1 MKIKRK
7 VASLFLA
14 AILILETIFVP
25 VHADTAQAASA
36 ANKAKALYKKVLQK
50 GKVSY
55 KDKDGTHSVTIG
67 SFCLLDI
74 DQNGTPELVVKESTA
89 GYVFNDGS
97 IIFTSKNGKLKYCGA
112 YRDKTS
118 ANLQYNA
125 KYKSLCYGW
134 WTNGIGGG
142 GNALY
147 QLKKY
152 KLKEYKY
159 IYSSLESET
168 SDKEVYWY
176 GNDVKTAK
184 KVSKKKYDLMYKKY
198 FSGIKDYSFYDN
210 TPANIKKCTS

>member
-25 VHADTAQAASA
+25 VYTDTAQAASA

-55 KDKDGTHSVTIG
+55 KNKEGTHSVTIG

-74 DQNGTPELVVKESTA
+74 DQNGTPELVIKESTA
-89 GYVFNDGS
+89 GYAFYACF
-97 IIFTSKNGKLKYCGA
+97 IFTSKNGKLKYCDEYSVRGDSGLR
-112 YRDKTS
+112 YS
-118 ANLQYNA
+118 A

-142 GNALY
+142 GNILY

-152 KLKEYKY
+152 KLREYKY
-159 IYSSLESET
+159 IYGSQESQT
-168 SDKEVYWY
+168 SDKMAYWY
-176 GNDVKTAK
+176 GNNKKTAK

-210 TPANIKKCTS
+210 TPANIKKYTS